1 MALAGPMS
9 ARVEQAEQLEAR
21 EDDDNESLPWSRE
34 ELATVSLRGSG
45 RVLCVRPSASAVPG
59 VERCLQQA
67 GYRVGRLP
75 ITRECSHLP
84 LAAASFV
91 PDVVYVTLASPTD
104 ACIDALETL
113 AADPRTCQMPLVALV
128 PHTVQAGVIEEAY
141 TRSGCDFFRLGATHV
156 ELLARTHLLVRLS
169 ARAYGVGVP
178 LHPQLDPEVANSS
191 GGQRLDLCD
200 SVTGVYSSTYF
211 RHRLQQ
217 EIARAHRYQRPLT
230 LVVVRS
236 RLSTHDEVAARLADA
251 LGRACRNVDLVARLE
266 PDLFAVLLPET
277 TVTKSHAVVAR
288 IRQEAESLA
297 VACRIGV
304 AGLGVG
310 HDDGAQSAS
319 SLLQL
324 ASARADG

>member
-1 MALAGPMS
+1 MKAG
-9 ARVEQAEQLEAR
+9 VEQAERFATPEGA
-21 EDDDNESLPWSRE
+21 DDESLPWSRE
-34 ELATVSLRGSG
+34 ELAATSLRGSG
-45 RVLCVRPSASAVPG
+45 RVLCVRPTAGVVPG
-59 VERCLQQA
+59 VEKCLQQA

-75 ITRECSHLP
+75 LTRECSHLP

-113 AADPRTCQMPLVALV
+113 AADPRTSPLPLVALV
-128 PHTVQAGVIEEAY
+128 PRHVSGAAIEEAY
-141 TRSGCDFFRLGATHV
+141 TRSGCDFFRLGGTHV

-169 ARAYGVGVP
+169 ARACGVGVP
-178 LHPQLDPEVANSS
+178 MHPQVDPEVANSS

-200 SVTGVYSSTYF
+200 SATGVYSGTYF

-230 LVVVRS
+230 LIALRS
-236 RLSTHDEVAARLADA
+236 RLSAHDEVAARLADA

-266 PDLFAVLLPET
+266 PDLFCVLLPET
-277 TVTKSHAVVAR
+277 TVAKSHAVATR
-288 IRQEAESLA
+288 IRQEAEALA

-304 AGLGVG
+304 AGLGAG
-310 HDDGAQSAS
+310 HDDGAQTAAA
-319 SLLQL
+319 LLQL
-324 ASARADG
+324 AAARADG